1 MKSFNVVLNDLHSEI
16 IQVYFPRQDIK
27 ICKVYMSVSPL
38 VDITIAV
45 PPPKYDFIKF

>member
-1 MKSFNVVLNDLHSEI
+1 MESFNVVLSDLHSEI

-27 ICKVYMSVSPL
+27 ICKVYMSASPL